1 MLVSKG
7 KFSDGFGSEYVSFIG
22 SVFAVRLSMVFFIEL
37 AAVIEADPMGV
48 VHLGT
53 LSAVS
58 CHALFL

>member
-1 MLVSKG
+1 M
-7 KFSDGFGSEYVSFIG
+7 FSDGFGSECISFIG